1 MNKSVIIN
9 LGSGDLYQGFPR
21 VTVQLWT
28 DGNPR
33 PEQFI
38 GTLPPAPALGEL
50 YRNWQLVYRGLC
62 DRLGRSETERITGG
76 QRHPIISQPG
86 HLSSAS
92 LVEVGELEISE
103 AGITNISEVSF
114 DELCQQL
121 QASIN
126 TWLKSEGFLPIE
138 LQLRSRLDSSA
149 PIRVMI
155 ETNDLELR
163 SLPWHRWH
171 FFEDYP
177 QAEMALSQP
186 EYHYRNVLK
195 SAKTDQKVRIL
206 AVLGNSSGI
215 DLATETRLL
224 QRLQDGSVKFL
235 VNPSRQEFNTQLWQ
249 PEGWDILFFAGH
261 SQTQGQ
267 TGRIY
272 INENSTHNSL
282 TISQLEEALKTAIEK
297 GLKLA
302 IFNSCDGLGLAQAL
316 EKLHIPTVIV
326 MREPIPNRVAQEF
339 FQQFLTAFALEQLPL
354 YLAVQQARRKLQ
366 GLEDDFPAASWL
378 PVICQNLA
386 VEPPTWIQLGG
397 TPTCPYRGLF
407 AFREEDARFF
417 FGREQVTQALLA
429 AVKQKPLVAVIGA
442 SGSGKS
448 SVVFAGLVPRLRQEL
463 GSSGMKEQGSP
474 SVQIVS
480 FRPGNNPLEALAT
493 GLAQCP
499 AIAQFVSLHQ
509 PQQGCGD
516 ALPEGQSDSFANAVE
531 LERLLRQDD
540 QGLSHLIEWVKQ
552 QNSGMRLILIADQFE
567 ELYTLC
573 PESERQT
580 FLDTVLNAVNSAPA
594 FTLILTLRADFCGY
608 ALAYRPL
615 SDALQGAIQVLG
627 PMNREELPAAIAKPA
642 AQMQVKLEDGLI
654 QKLIHAMNEQPG
666 RLPLLEFA
674 LTQLWSNQRDGWL
687 TNQAYDQIGG
697 VEAALANHAEFVYAQ
712 LNEEDRQRSQRVF
725 IQLVQPGAGTD
736 DSRRTA
742 TQEDVQPEN
751 WDLVARLA
759 SSRLVVTNRNDSTG
773 EETVEI
779 VHEALIGGWKR
790 LRNWMQLDREF
801 RLWQEQLRANR
812 YQWERSHQDEGA
824 LLRGKPLTDAEY
836 WYLNRADELS
846 SSDCELIEQSVALRD
861 RDLKSQK
868 RRRKLTISGLTGGLL
883 GALILAG
890 VAWGQWQNSARSEIQ
905 AITASSEALFVSNN
919 KLDALIEAIRA
930 WQKLSRTGG
939 TDAETKTQVDSVLR
953 QAVYGVLEYN
963 RLLGHGDEV
972 KSVAFSPDGNTIAS
986 AAGDK
991 TIKLWKQDGTII
1003 ATLNGHSDKI
1013 WQAVFSPDGQTIA
1026 SASKD
1031 KTIKLWRIEAGKIPI
1046 LITTLVGHHHD
1057 VRGVAFSPDGQM
1069 LASASDD
1076 KMVKLWKRDGT
1087 LITTLAGHSDVVNGV
1102 AFSPDGQMLA
1112 SASDDKTV
1120 KLWKRDGTLI
1130 TTLKGHT
1137 DIVNGVAF
1145 SPDGQLLASASWD
1158 KTIKLWKLE
1167 TGKMPTLL
1175 TTLTGHSEVVYGV
1188 AFSPDSQT
1196 LASGSWDKTVKLWK
1210 RDGTPITTLNGHSDR
1225 VWGVAFSSDGENLA
1239 SASGDKTVKL
1249 WRLKSPL
1256 MTRLAGHTAVV
1267 IGVAFSPD
1275 GKTIA
1280 SASDDKKI
1288 RLWKRDGTLIAS
1300 LVGHTAQVYGVA
1312 FSPDGQRLASVS
1324 ADNTVKLWK
1333 LGPRKP
1339 QLLATLR
1346 GHQAVVWGVAFSPD
1360 GQTVAS
1366 AAWDNTVKLWN
1377 VGQKTPQ
1384 LLATLRGH
1392 QGAIFGVA
1400 FSPDSK
1406 TLASASADNTVKLW
1420 RVKPAQIPVLLRTL
1434 TGHTAQIYSVAFSP
1448 DGQTIASASAD
1459 NTIELWKPDG
1469 TLLTTLK
1476 GHGAVV
1482 YSVAFSPD
1490 GQTIASASWDKTIKL
1505 WKPDGTLLTTLNGY
1519 SDRFWGIA
1527 FSPDGQT
1534 IASANEDKTVIL
1546 WNKEQVLTLNPLM
1559 YGCNWVH
1566 DYLKTNPNVNESDRH
1581 LCD

>member
-1 MNKSVIIN
+1 MSKSVIIN
-9 LGSGDLYQGFPR
+9 LGNGDLFQGFPH

-28 DGNPR
+28 NGNPR

-38 GTLPPAPALGEL
+38 GTLPAAPALVEL
-50 YRNWQLVYRGLC
+50 YRNWQIVYRGLC
-62 DRLGRSETERITGG
+62 DRIRGESFRS
-76 QRHPIISQPG
+76 ISQPRD
-86 HLSSAS
+86 LSSS
-92 LVEVGELEISE
+92 FLENEELEISE
-103 AGITNISEVSF
+103 VGITNISQVSF
-114 DELCQQL
+114 DELCDQL

-138 LQLRSRLDSSA
+138 LQLRSRLDPGE
-149 PIRVMI
+149 PIRVVI
-155 ETNDLELR
+155 ETNALELR
-163 SLPWHRWH
+163 YLPWHRWT

-177 QAEMALSQP
+177 KAEMALSQP
-186 EYHYRNVLK
+186 EYHYRKVEKL
-195 SAKTDQKVRIL
+195 AKYHQKVRIL

-215 DLATETRLL
+215 DLAAETRLL
-224 QRLQDGSVKFL
+224 ERLQNAEVQFL
-235 VNPSRQEFNTQLWQ
+235 VNPSRQAFNTQLWES
-249 PEGWDILFFAGH
+249 EGWDILFFAGH
-261 SQTQGQ
+261 SQIQGQ

-272 INENSTHNSL
+272 INENSTHNYL
-282 TISQLEEALKTAIEK
+282 TIPQLEEALKSAIEK

-316 EKLHIPTVIV
+316 EKIHIPVVIV
-326 MREPIPNRVAQEF
+326 MREPIPNQVAQEF
-339 FQQFLTAFALEQLPL
+339 FQQFLTAFAIDQLPL
-354 YLAVQQARRKLQ
+354 YLAFQQARRKLQ
-366 GLEDDFPAASWL
+366 GLENDFPAASWL

-386 VEPPTWIQLGG
+386 VEPLTWLQLGG
-397 TPTCPYRGLF
+397 MAPCPYRGLF
-407 AFREEDARFF
+407 AFQEKDAPFF
-417 FGREQVTQALLA
+417 FGREQITQDLLV
-429 AVKQKPLVAVIGA
+429 AVKQKPLVAVVGA

-448 SVVFAGLVPRLRQEL
+448 SLIFAGLVPCLRQEL
-463 GSSGMKEQGSP
+463 GNRNLIQQDSSSLYL
-474 SVQIVS
+474 VS
-480 FRPGNNPLEALAT
+480 FRPSNNPFEALAI

-499 AIAQFVSLHQ
+499 AIAQLISLRLSQ
-509 PQQGCGD
+509 IDRNLVLLEEQLAPSIS
-516 ALPEGQSDSFANAVE
+516 LE
-531 LERLLRQDD
+531 LERLLRKDD
-540 QGLSHLIEWVKQ
+540 QGLSDLIQWIRQE
-552 QNSGMRLILIADQFE
+552 NSGVRLILIADQFE

-573 PESERQT
+573 SETEQKT
-580 FLDTVLNAVNSAPA
+580 FLDTILNAVKSAPA
-594 FTLILTLRADFCGY
+594 FTVILTLRADFCGY

-615 SDALQGAIQVLG
+615 SDALQGAIQFLG
-627 PMNREELPAAIAKPA
+627 PMNHEELQNAIAKPA
-642 AQMQVKLEDGLI
+642 AKLQVKLEEGLI
-654 QKLIHAMNEQPG
+654 QKLIHAMNEQAG

-674 LTQLWSNQRDGWL
+674 LTELWSTQREGWL
-687 TNQAYDQIGG
+687 THQAYDQIGG
-697 VEAALANHAEFVYAQ
+697 VEEALANHAELVYSQ
-712 LNEEDRQRSQRVF
+712 LNKEDQLRSQKVF
-725 IQLVQPGAGTD
+725 IQLVQPGIGTD
-736 DSRRTA
+736 DSRRFA
-742 TQEDVQPEN
+742 TQDDVQPEN
-751 WDLVARLA
+751 WDLVMRLA
-759 SSRLVVTNRNDSTG
+759 SSRLVVTNHNESTG

-779 VHEALIGGWKR
+779 VHEALIRGWKR

-801 RLWQEQLRANR
+801 RLWQEQLRINR
-812 YQWERSHQDEGA
+812 IQWERSNQDEGA

-836 WYLNRADELS
+836 WYLNRPDELS
-846 SSDCELIEQSVALRD
+846 SSDHQFIQQGTALRD
-861 RDLKSQK
+861 RDLQSQK
-868 RRRKLTISGLTGGLL
+868 RSRHLAISGLTGGLV

-890 VAWGQWQNSARSEIQ
+890 VAFGQWQNSARSEIK
-905 AITASSEALFVSNN
+905 AINASSEALFVSNN

-930 WQKLSRTGG
+930 QKKSKLTGG
-939 TDAETKTQVDSVLR
+939 IDAETKTQVDFDLQ

-963 RLLGHGDEV
+963 RLSLHRDEV
-972 KSVAFSPDGNTIAS
+972 KSVTFSPDGNMIAS
-986 AAGDK
+986 GGGDK
-991 TIKLWKQDGTII
+991 SIKLWKPDGTLI
-1003 ATLNGHSDKI
+1003 ATINGHSDKI
-1013 WQAVFSPDGQTIA
+1013 WQIVFSADGQTIA
-1026 SASKD
+1026 SVSKD
-1031 KTIKLWRIEAGKIPI
+1031 KTIKLWRIEPGTVPT

-1076 KMVKLWKRDGT
+1076 KTVKLWKRDGT
-1087 LITTLAGHSDVVNGV
+1087 LIKTLPGHTGVINGV

-1130 TTLKGHT
+1130 TTLAGHT
-1137 DIVNGVAF
+1137 DIVNGLAF
-1145 SPDGQLLASASWD
+1145 SPDGQILASASWD

-1225 VWGVAFSSDGENLA
+1225 VWGIAFSPDGENLA

-1249 WRLKSPL
+1249 WKLKSSL
-1256 MTRLAGHTAVV
+1256 LTRLTGHSAVV

-1275 GKTIA
+1275 GQTIA
-1280 SASDDKKI
+1280 STSDDKTIK
-1288 RLWKRDGTLIAS
+1288 LWKRDGTLIAT
-1300 LVGHTAQVYGVA
+1300 LNGHTAQVYGVA

-1324 ADNTVKLWK
+1324 ADNTVKLWN
-1333 LGPRKP
+1333 LGLRKP

-1360 GQTVAS
+1360 DQTVAS

-1392 QGAIFGVA
+1392 QAAIFGVA

-1420 RVKPAQIPVLLRTL
+1420 RVKPAQMPVLRRTL

-1459 NTIELWKPDG
+1459 NTIEFWKPDG
-1469 TLLTTLK
+1469 TVLRTLK
-1476 GHGAVV
+1476 GHSAVV
-1482 YSVAFSPD
+1482 YSIAFSPD

-1505 WKPDGTLLTTLNGY
+1505 WKLDGTLLTTLNGY
-1519 SDRFWGIA
+1519 SGRFWGIA

-1534 IASANEDKTVIL
+1534 IVSANEDKTIIL
-1546 WNKEQVLTLNPLM
+1546 WNKERVLTLNPLM

-1566 DYLKTNPNVNESDRH
+1566 DYLKTNPNVKEGDRH